1 MDAHLA
7 REVRANV
14 VKMMGARGLVCVES
28 DVFANEEQR
37 VLVVYTEKLSVAQ
50 LREHVVAATGMR
62 LSGLLF
68 VTPVAPGAVMR
79 QAIAECCGVVRV
91 EMFAQLELAFNIMEH
106 ELVPKMRVITDV
118 EKRDL
123 LARYKMRITQM
134 PRLLAKDPCAKYLN
148 LPRGAVVCITRQP
161 TDADAYA
168 TYRVVV

>member
-1 MDAHLA
+1 MDAYLA

-14 VKMMGARGLVCVES
+14 AKMMGARGLVCVES

-37 VLVVYTEKLSVAQ
+37 VLVVYTEKLSVAH
-50 LREHVVAATGMR
+50 LREHVAAAVNMR

-68 VTPVAPGAVMR
+68 VTPAAPGAVMR

-91 EMFAQLELAFNIMEH
+91 EVFAQSELAFDLMAH
-106 ELVPKMRVITDV
+106 ELVPKMRVVTDA
-118 EKRDL
+118 EKREL

-134 PRLLAKDPCAKYLN
+134 PRMLAKDPCSRYLN
-148 LPRGAVVCITRQP
+148 LTRGTVVCITRQP
-161 TDADAYA
+161 PDAEAYA